1 MLQIGQPA
9 PDFNL
14 KNQNGDSVTLS
25 SLRGKRVV
33 LFAFPKAFTAGCDA
47 QACTFRDELPQISA
61 TNSLVFGVSADS
73 PETLKKWK
81 ESKKLNYDLLSDS
94 NHAML
99 EAWGAWGIALGSLIR
114 LPIAATR
121 SYWVIDENGILVDQQ
136 IGVGPGESVT
146 KALASVQRLNAA
158 PA

>member
-1 MLQIGQPA
+1 MLQVGQPA
-9 PDFNL
+9 PDFTL
-14 KNQNGDSVTLS
+14 TNQDGQTVTLS

-61 TNSLVFGVSADS
+61 TNALVFGVSADS
-73 PETLKKWK
+73 PATLKKWK
-81 ESKKLNYDLLSDS
+81 DAKKLNYDLLSDS
-94 NHAML
+94 THAML
-99 EAWGAWGIALGSLIR
+99 EAYSAWGIALGSLIR
-114 LPIAATR
+114 IPIAATR

-136 IGVGPGESVT
+136 VGVGPGESVQ
-146 KALASVQRLNAA
+146 KALAAVQRLGAV

>member
-9 PDFNL
+9 PEFTL
-14 KNQNGDSVTLS
+14 TNQNGQPVRLS
-25 SLRGKRVV
+25 DLRGQRVV

-61 TNSLVFGVSADS
+61 SHAIVFGVSADS

-81 ESKKLNYDLLSDS
+81 EARKLNYDLLSDS
-94 NHAML
+94 SHTML
-99 EAWGAWGIALGSLIR
+99 EAYGAWGIALGSLIR
-114 LPIAATR
+114 LPIGIMR

-136 IGVGPGESVT
+136 IGVGPGESVR
-146 KALASVQRLNAA
+146 KAVASVQRLSAVQA
-158 PA
+158 